1 MAVYAITGKLG
12 SGKGKA
18 GIQRLRE
25 YMRAGKRVATNCD
38 VFLEHLDTDRSRSV
52 VQRVPDK
59 PTATDLYMIGSGNRF
74 VEFDTNIQHL
84 KDGLK
89 GFAPLVSPKMLPGFD
104 ESHNGALV
112 LDECGSWLNTRNF
125 QDKGRADL
133 LEWCIHARKYGWDI
147 FFIMQNVSQIDKQI
161 RESLFEFVVRLNRLD
176 RMRVPVVSALVSA
189 MSAGA
194 LTGNMPRVHIA
205 VVRLGASPDGLVA
218 DRWIFQGDDLHS
230 AYNTTQVFSDTYPHG
245 AHTLLSPWHLSA
257 KCAVPVSFVGPVRQG
272 GEDKQLIRARSAP
285 LKPPHKHMT
294 KFLAAALL
302 LGCVLGAFGF
312 KFFGGSLLVAPGA
325 VVAVSSVKP
334 SDTITGKGFFNR
346 GGVISVVLS
355 DGQIIE
361 NPASFESDANGNWSA
376 KINPELLVK
385 GAVK

>member
-25 YMRAGKRVATNCD
+25 YLRQGKRVATNCD
-38 VFLEHLDTDRSRSV
+38 VFLEHLDNDRSRSCV
-52 VQRVPDK
+52 LRVPDK

-74 VEFDTNIQHL
+74 VEFETNIQHT

-89 GFAPLVSPKMLPGFD
+89 GFAPLVSPRMLPGFD
-104 ESHNGALV
+104 ESSNGALV

-125 QDKGRADL
+125 QDKGRAEM

-161 RESLFEFVVRLNRLD
+161 RESLFEYVVRLNRLD
-176 RMRVPVVSALVSA
+176 RMRVPIVSGLLKTVT
-189 MSAGA
+189 AGA

-230 AYNTTQVFSDTYPHG
+230 AYNTTQVFSDTYPNG
-245 AHTLLSPWHLSA
+245 THTLLSPWHLSA
-257 KCAVPVSFVGPVRQG
+257 KVSIPSEFVGPVRPG
-272 GEDKQLIRARSAP
+272 IADMVLKPRAAP
-285 LKPPHKHMT
+285 LKPQHKHMT
-294 KFLAAALL
+294 KFLAAALC
-302 LGCVLGAFGF
+302 LGLVLGAMSYRMFWP
-312 KFFGGSLLVAPGA
+312 KQVIAAPAVAVAP
-325 VVAVSSVKP
+325 SSNFSASTP
-334 SDTITGKGFFNR
+334 ITGKGYFVS
-346 GGVISVVLS
+346 GGDISVILS
-355 DGQIIE
+355 DGRIIQ
-361 NPASFESDANGNWSA
+361 NPKGFKLAGSEWQAE
-376 KINPELLVK
+376 INNVIVK
-385 GAVK
+385 GSIQ